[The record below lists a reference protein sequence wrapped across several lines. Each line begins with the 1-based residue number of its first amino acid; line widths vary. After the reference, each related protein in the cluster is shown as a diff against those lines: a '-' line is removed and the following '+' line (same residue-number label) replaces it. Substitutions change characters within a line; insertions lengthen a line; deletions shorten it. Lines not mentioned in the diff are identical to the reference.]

1 MRITK
6 QLVGAGVVAIL
17 AGCSSLPSLSS
28 LNPFSGKSKGNQPAA
43 LTELKGSMAVRTAWK
58 ADIGK
63 SSDYWFTPAV
73 VGNTVVVASGEGTL
87 ARFESASGRQ
97 MWRIKIDN
105 GLTAG
110 VGTDGK
116 IVVLG
121 GVKGTVLAY
130 DLDGKFLWKA

>member
-105 GLTAG
+105 PTRRRAN
-110 VGTDGK
+110 
-116 IVVLG
+116 
-121 GVKGTVLAY
+121 Y
-130 DLDGKFLWKA
+130 DLIHVDIRSVQQATTLGRS